1 MCLNKGDGDK
11 MRGKIVNVVIIILAF
26 FAGVAG
32 TMAIYKLIPN
42 KSVVVNRN
50 ESNVTITEADSL
62 KTAIDKVYDAVFLIE
77 ANTRTGKSTG
87 SGFAYKKDD
96 EKGYIITNAHVVA
109 NATSVS
115 IVNSKGETHEA
126 TILGSD
132 TYADIAILSTAKE
145 NVGLIASIGD
155 SSKIELGDTIFTVG
169 SPLGSEY
176 FGTVTK
182 GIVAGKNRLVGSD
195 TIMLEAI
202 QIDAAINEGN
212 SGGPLL
218 NINGEVIGVNSMK
231 IASAK
236 IEGMG
241 FAIPINTVMSY
252 VDRLEKGEAI
262 DRPVFGVTI
271 SDVGNT
277 WQLYRYGIIVDSS
290 VEYGVVLVSIE
301 KDYPA
306 EAAGLQKGDVVI
318 EMDGTKIEDSSYFR
332 YALYKYQVG
341 DTIKVKYYRNNHI
354 YETEVLLN
362 KKAEA

>member
-1 MCLNKGDGDK
+1 
-11 MRGKIVNVVIIILAF
+11 MRGKILNIVVIIVTF
-26 FAGVAG
+26 FLGVITTIG
-32 TMAIYKLIPN
+32 VYKLIPN
-42 KSVVVNRN
+42 QSVVVNKN
-50 ESNVTITEADSL
+50 ESSVSITETDTL

-77 ANTRTGKSTG
+77 ATTRGGKSTG
-87 SGFAYKKDD
+87 SGFAYKTDD
-96 EKGYIITNAHVVA
+96 KNGYIITNAHVIS
-109 NATSVS
+109 NATEVKV
-115 IVNSKGETHEA
+115 INSKGETYEA
-126 TILGSD
+126 KILGSD
-132 TYADIAILSTAKE
+132 EYADIAVLST
-145 NVGLIASIGD
+145 NVSNVSKVAQIGD
-155 SSKIELGDTIFTVG
+155 SSKAELGDTIFTVG

-182 GIVAGKNRLVGSD
+182 GIIAGKNRLVGSS

-231 IASAK
+231 IASEK

-252 VDRLEKGEAI
+252 VDRLEKGEKI

-271 SDVGNT
+271 SDVENT
-277 WQLYRYGIIVDSS
+277 WQLYRYGIIIDQS
-290 VEYGVVLVSIE
+290 VEYGAVLVSIE

-306 EAAGLQKGDVVI
+306 AAAGLQKGDVII
-318 EMDGTKIEDSSYFR
+318 EIDGTKIEDSSYFR
-332 YALYKYQVG
+332 YALYKYKIG
-341 DTIKVKYYRNNHI
+341 DTITVKYYRDNKI
-354 YETEVLLN
+354 LETKVVLN